1 MCQIYTMYDSDIR
14 NLCGKNCSVCI
25 SSQEIIIL
33 IRSLGASYT
42 PFFKYKDT
50 VPKELRSNVVYKY
63 TCPQCSGTY
72 VGETSRHLK
81 TRIAEHR
88 GVSARTGRQ
97 MCNVRSNIF
106 QHRVDTGHTV
116 TPDAFEVLH
125 SGSENIKLT
134 ESILI
139 HSLKPSLNT
148 NLYST
153 PLNVLL

>member
-1 MCQIYTMYDSDIR
+1 M
-14 NLCGKNCSVCI
+14 
-25 SSQEIIIL
+25 
-33 IRSLGASYT
+33 
-42 PFFKYKDT
+42 
-50 VPKELRSNVVYKY
+50 
-63 TCPQCSGTY
+63 
-72 VGETSRHLK
+72 GETSRHLK

-125 SGSENIKLT
+125 SGSENLKLT

-153 PLNVLL
+153 PLNVLLYSCSLCQVSSSATHSPGTEYNLFLVGLGWLLRPMCFATVRACILGINVGR